1 MAIQTLFHN
10 FPGIHG
16 QFVILGYVNM
26 KDMTDSISRFCFLY
40 SMEVIVILIWIDWT
54 IKEILA
60 YFTCRTGLKT
70 KIICFPLQAVTND
83 VAHLPQN
90 QHSLQCLRYLTP
102 TWVY

>member
-26 KDMTDSISRFCFLY
+26 KDLTGTISWLCFLY
-40 SMEVIVILIWIDWT
+40 SIEVVVILIWIDWT
-54 IKEILA
+54 IKGILA
-60 YFTCRTGLKT
+60 YFTGLKAKT
-70 KIICFPLQAVTND
+70 ICFPLQAVTND